1 MFLFRSNIVYMK
13 AAPNLILHSLL
24 NPTFPTLKPSSL
36 PSLAPSTLPSNQPSS
51 RPSLQPSMMPS
62 LMPSL
67 MPSDKP
73 SLRPSE
79 MPSTIPSENLSLQ
92 PSEMP
97 SSIPSDNP
105 SLQPSGIP
113 PSTIPSQ
120 NPFLDHLEL
129 FHFRTRDDRFLT
141 AESCTAGANIVLLQE
156 IKRSDSLSDPTL
168 PWTQIWRISDG
179 RLINACSTSDLSIV
193 ITIVSD
199 LGVGG
204 VRTLQEISGAQFQL
218 APESAIND
226 HFELEFI
233 SDGGVSIKYT
243 PIFTAGGLEYFLAS
257 GAEGAD
263 LKLSGTCDQFE

>member
-1 MFLFRSNIVYMK
+1 
-13 AAPNLILHSLL
+13 
-24 NPTFPTLKPSSL
+24 
-36 PSLAPSTLPSNQPSS
+36 
-51 RPSLQPSMMPS
+51 
-62 LMPSL
+62 
-67 MPSDKP
+67 
-73 SLRPSE
+73 
-79 MPSTIPSENLSLQ
+79 MPST
-92 PSEMP
+92 
-97 SSIPSDNP
+97 
-105 SLQPSGIP
+105 
-113 PSTIPSQ
+113 

-243 PIFTAGGLEYFLAS
+243 PISLLEAS
-257 GAEGAD
+257 STSWHRAQRAQT
-263 LKLSGTCDQFE
+263 LNSAVRATNLSSIRSHNGNHCYSLTNPYCCTFKT